1 MPTACLR
8 SYGVACPPRNSR
20 SPSTI
25 TEVGVRLTS
34 VDTCSSLDGLMWTI
48 EQQTGQ
54 RSLGFT
60 TLDEEVRVG
69 SVPVTGAMPGWL
81 HGTLVRVTPALMDGG
96 GKTVKHW
103 FDGAAMLNAFGF
115 GDGSVSYGS
124 RFLETEYLEDAR
136 QGKFEFGF
144 ATDPCRS
151 LFKRVMSIND
161 VERFDN
167 ANVNLQELG
176 RRYIAM
182 TETPLPVEF
191 DPKTLATL
199 GKPKWPDKQAHGQVT
214 TAHPHYD
221 YSGEEMVNYAAHF
234 GPRTSYRVYAAG
246 EVGAERRLIGSLPV
260 KKPGYMHSFGMSERY
275 VVLAENPLLVNPM
288 SIPLSKKGFIDNYE
302 WEPERG
308 TRFIVMDRHTGEIQG
323 IHEAEAFFCFH
334 HVNSFERDGELVVD
348 LIAYD
353 DASIIHMLDVA
364 ELRSGDGSRLPRT
377 SLRRYRIA
385 LDGSGVT
392 RENIGDDVSPELPR
406 INYRRNN
413 TRDYRWMYATGAT
426 EDADWGDQ
434 LVKIDVTNG
443 HTQVWH
449 EPGCYPGEPVFIDRP
464 DGSAE
469 DDGAILSVVL
479 DSATERSFLLILD
492 AGTFEEVARAEAPH
506 HIPFGFHGQYFRE
519 KD

>member
-1 MPTACLR
+1 M
-8 SYGVACPPRNSR
+8 
-20 SPSTI
+20 
-25 TEVGVRLTS
+25 
-34 VDTCSSLDGLMWTI
+34 
-48 EQQTGQ
+48 
-54 RSLGFT
+54 
-60 TLDEEVRVG
+60 
-69 SVPVTGAMPGWL
+69 
-81 HGTLVRVTPALMDGG
+81 
-96 GKTVKHW
+96 
-103 FDGAAMLNAFGF
+103 
-115 GDGSVSYGS
+115 
-124 RFLETEYLEDAR
+124 
-136 QGKFEFGF
+136 
-144 ATDPCRS
+144 
-151 LFKRVMSIND
+151 ND
-161 VERFDN
+161 VNKFDN

-199 GKPKWPDKQAHGQVT
+199 GKPKWPDKAADGQVT

-221 YSGEEMVNYAAHF
+221 YATDEMVNYTAHF

-288 SIPLSKKGFIDNYE
+288 SMPLSKKAFIDNYE
-302 WEPERG
+302 WQPERG
-308 TRFIVMDRHTGEIQG
+308 TRFIVIDRHTGELQG

-348 LIAYD
+348 LIAHD
-353 DASIIHMLDVA
+353 DPGIIGLLEIDK
-364 ELRSGDGSRLPRT
+364 LRGSTKLPVT

-392 RENIGDDVSPELPR
+392 RENLAEGIDAELPR

-413 TRDYRWMYATGAT
+413 TRDYKWMYAASISPA
-426 EDADWGDQ
+426 ADWFDE
-434 LVKIDVTNG
+434 LVKVDVTTG
-443 HTQVWH
+443 DVKRWA

-464 DGSAE
+464 DAGAE
-469 DDGAILSVVL
+469 DDGVILSVVL
-479 DSATERSFLLILD
+479 DATSERSFLLVLD
-492 AGTFEEVARAEAPH
+492 AATFEEVARADAPH
-506 HIPFGFHGQYFRE
+506 HIPFGFHGQYFRD